1 MEAPEPVLA
10 AGLAE
15 AVDRLSD
22 FVRRHPRLVVL
33 TGAGCSTESGIPDY
47 RDPLGAWKRPPPV
60 QYQDFMQKESARR
73 RYWARSMVGFPLMA
87 AAAPNA
93 THRWLVEHEA
103 AGGVELLV
111 TQNVDG
117 LHQQAGSRD
126 VVDLHGRISDVVC
139 VDCGMQLPRSLLQTR
154 LESLNGALM
163 QRTAGPAR
171 AAPDGDADVEGM
183 VLDDFRIPRCDHCNG
198 TLKPAV
204 VFFGES
210 VPKNRVSRTMASLGE
225 ADALLVLGS
234 SLMVYSGFRFCREAA
249 RLGMPIASV
258 SLGTTRADDLLE
270 LKLEARCGALF
281 EQLSGSAP
289 AA

>member
-1 MEAPEPVLA
+1 MEAPEPLLA
-10 AGLAE
+10 TGLPE
-15 AVDRLSD
+15 AADRLSE
-22 FVRRHPRLVVL
+22 FMRRHPRLVVL

-60 QYQDFMQKESARR
+60 QYQDFMQRESARR

-93 THRWLVEHEA
+93 THRWLVEHET
-103 AGGVELLV
+103 AGGLELLV

-126 VVDLHGRISDVVC
+126 VVDLHGRISEVVC
-139 VDCGMQLPRSLLQTR
+139 VDCGMQLPRSLVQTR

-163 QRTAGPAR
+163 QQVGETAR

-183 VLDDFRIPRCDHCNG
+183 ELGDFRVPRCDHCNG

-204 VFFGES
+204 VFFGEN
-210 VPKNRVSRTMASLGE
+210 VPKARVARTMESLGA

-249 RLGMPIASV
+249 RLGIPIASV
-258 SLGTTRADDLLE
+258 SLGTTRADDLLA

-281 EQLSGSAP
+281 EHLSGGVP